1 MSRLINPLRKLIQA
15 KLNEIE
21 GLESGIIV
29 SHNMVEIGRYYFGYD
44 IRTSLNRRDLSYD
57 NEQYTISIVGY
68 LSTKGGTQKQF
79 DDYLYEICNKLGE
92 LRFRPT
98 TQDTPLPP
106 DLGYRE
112 CMITAYAQAN
122 TLERSL
128 R

>member
-1 MSRLINPLRKLIQA
+1 MARLINPLRKMIQT
-15 KLNEIE
+15 KLTEIE
-21 GLESGIIV
+21 GLECGLIV
-29 SHNMVEIGRYYFGYD
+29 AQDLVEVGRYYFGYD

-79 DDYLYEICNKLGE
+79 DDYLDAICEKLGE

-98 TQDTPLPP
+98 TQDSPIVP
-106 DLGYRE
+106 DTGYRE
-112 CMITAYAQAN
+112 CMLTAYAQAN
-122 TLERSL
+122 TLERTL

>member
-1 MSRLINPLRKLIQA
+1 MARLINPLRKMIQA
-15 KLNEIE
+15 KLTEIE
-21 GLESGIIV
+21 GLECGLIV
-29 SHNMVEIGRYYFGYD
+29 AQDLVEIGRYYFGYD

-79 DDYLYEICNKLGE
+79 DDYLDAICEKLGE

-98 TQDTPLPP
+98 TQDSPIVP
-106 DLGYRE
+106 DTGYRE
-112 CMITAYAQAN
+112 CMLTAYAQAN
-122 TLERSL
+122 TLERTL